1 MRTFFAAAATMA
13 LLTGCAKH
21 PDNIT
26 AARIDALPYQSMDC
40 AALRSKLASTEKTLA
55 DEVSDQKVAWAIDM
69 ALPVVAGAGNRET
82 QVATLR
88 GERLTIRETLVA
100 KKCP

>member
-21 PDNIT
+21 PDDIM
-26 AARIDALPYQSMDC
+26 AARVDTLPYQSMDC
-40 AALRSKLASTEKTLA
+40 AALRSKLASTETMLA
-55 DEVSDQKVAWAIDM
+55 EEVSAQKVAWAIDM

-100 KKCP
+100 KKCS